1 MSINFQQISTSNYPN
16 LNQEKMSSKFLS
28 SAQKRKRGDDYF
40 SQQGGLSN
48 FNAFNTNKDRDQKFA
63 GDSFIGNQQSQ
74 QAQLGYF
81 NKFGDNK
88 STNQMNNN
96 NISMM
101 SNHGFVIQN
110 NLKGYNRH
118 SQETSANTFL
128 NQSSNQLY
136 KFNAKNTE
144 INQFNFNN
152 QFNQISN
159 ETLPIHQDI
168 PPNPQILNPGSY
180 NISYNNDTEL
190 LRREVIKEQ
199 NLQEKMLVVQKEQKI
214 QSEIAYSFKQMSRL
228 LDACLKQD
236 ETGAGITSVKQ
247 NDFQLPH
254 GSNFI
259 QFKAIEFPQR
269 IVEYYTDLLEN
280 QYESDQQ
287 RNDEESISVNKGI
300 IAELSLAWVSINKKL
315 FMWKYGPQSFA
326 QFTRLYNKNEYY
338 RQNKDQYGTKRD
350 DKIDKDDLKEF
361 DLEDTILYIA
371 FGQPKYAIFKQNEI
385 KNVLVIAF
393 PNYIKVM
400 HIKLEHNN
408 IDIQDINVSISTD
421 HEYVNKI
428 VFSKKGRIF
437 FGGSS
442 GRVKYIDYF
451 KSQIL
456 GITISEKFKAK
467 EGVNWQQKFKQQIPL
482 LNQDQQVIDISVD
495 DTRQILYALVEV
507 QCDKP
512 FFRNPFSYNPYQQKT
527 TQRIDVYDLGA
538 FDEDFTLI
546 GSLTHAQFADQLLS
560 SQTNHFHLLPTSKE
574 LSIISVSAIEK
585 YQSNDYNFV
594 IVTQSGIRVYYVLK
608 TKPVTDKKNQILS
621 AQETKEA
628 REKFQ
633 MFEKYRPIAEFQIAI
648 VKGMLDIS
656 HQNSAFRNLHV
667 FYDHKDYQT
676 CKGSYVQVIDDEQKK
691 YIKSAFATRGGVVMQ
706 KIENKQNRLI
716 FIESNQQYIARL
728 KENMFSNHQIFSEIH
743 PNFVVATERMGE
755 LILDFQNR
763 DENSNILNDL
773 TFAQI
778 PEKNLLPPQ
787 ISSLILLNS
796 FEQLETSQ
804 MIGEQNGQQAY
815 VCLNDL
821 TKQCYSQPSHYVV
834 LTSKGILLYYQQRP
848 IDLLYQLIKV
858 LPDYITEPNQTQ
870 AQLQFQLLNQKKL
883 NKFSNKQIDIKNNQ
897 QQKQNSLE
905 FFEQFI
911 ITYGVTETFA
921 MLSQMLCH
929 SHLEYY
935 QNLNVHNHLDKQL
948 KNKLSDTT
956 LNNTNNFTQGTQYEQ
971 NTNKFP
977 GQKNNEKPL
986 DPSQIPETIITEIS
1000 ESILKKSHF
1009 LFQKYGDIL
1018 LDETSE
1024 NQYQSKQMNDE
1035 FQNTLGKAWEWTRR
1049 KYTSK
1054 VEGVLLY
1061 FSRLIRPV
1069 WNKPLVNSYAFKFF
1083 INEPIENFKREEI
1096 QAFTR
1101 RLNEFKFWL
1110 ENETKVIYCNELKNN
1125 TLLGSDSNQSINN
1138 IYMKSA
1144 SISTSNR
1151 YGNQNRYKSNEERMQ
1166 EIKADEAKLID
1177 DLLRFC
1183 SKIIQ
1188 VANLFLFIS
1197 ENKLRSNLNNVEFR
1211 DLREEILQIRFKD
1224 VFTDKKN
1231 EKIVKNYVLQAIK
1244 LDPKYMDQAKMVLSQ
1259 FNTIFHDRD
1268 FNISQAEIKLQ
1279 MILSKF
1285 ARTGVPEAKYL
1296 NECTNILLEHIE
1308 YLNSDYIDK
1317 FFMIYSSLDSRVD
1330 FTKIA
1335 IECIKFHQRII
1346 ENIERQQQ
1354 ETQALEEQLRA
1365 SQQYN
1370 PVNKYSEQ
1378 LKIQKQILDDNSQQ
1392 REFCLQKII
1401 QILED
1406 LHKESEFDPK
1416 TKVNKD
1422 LQILNIVKLIQNY
1435 PSDFVHSVVIDFLLR
1450 NKRKS
1455 EILELNS
1462 PFTEQIFSN
1471 FGTDN
1476 AECLKIKFK
1485 YLEQMGNVREA
1496 YNVAFQLSN
1505 FKNREESEDRV
1516 LLDDRISFTE
1526 IAIYDISVIL
1536 SDFNISETDKIR
1548 YYAEREILVKQ
1559 ARILK
1564 IQKKMYEKL
1573 LNGINYVENSLK
1585 KSKTSGDK
1593 KTLEQKKLLLKESYD
1608 VLQFMRLDEHMLE
1621 KYYVWPLNLVEFALI
1636 LYDMTGE
1643 QKVDS
1648 SINSIYDKLIGRML
1662 GNDIY
1667 ETKQWPHNIQD
1678 TLIMLNEE
1686 IEEKARLFNLDHIV
1700 VKCESNNAQIS
1711 QDIKFQLKDFIYLYN
1726 QLLVQKE
1733 DSDIKI
1739 LSSPLWMPHFLVTK
1753 LNFSPLNLISH
1764 YSAIGNILKGEVS
1777 NSYNIHI
1784 KNCLFILLRHS
1795 INYISNVLQN
1805 HEQHSR
1811 EFISIRN
1818 SIQILEKV
1826 LESFNN
1832 EFMALLQSQTQNK
1845 SEIIQYQ
1852 QQLSKL
1858 QEEIS
1863 LQIGEIEQLDS
1874 DFQYLNQGANYNNS
1888 IESQQSLLNG
1898 SKNKEGNS
1906 QIFEFDQDSKP
1917 LKEMH
1922 NAEYIRKMK
1931 EKRNDALQ
1939 DPANKLQ
1946 MAYILGGFTSSLQ
1959 NRNESNGSSLNQT
1972 NKSKQNTNSSNQ
1984 HQTISFGDSKFFES
1998 NSNSRQN
2005 NTNSSGINEYA
2016 FYEFNKILENKN
2028 EQEIQLEKNKN
2039 Y

>member
-1 MSINFQQISTSNYPN
+1 MSINFSQIQTSINPN

-40 SQQGGLSN
+40 SQQGGLSS
-48 FNAFNTNKDRDQKFA
+48 FNAFNTNKDKNSQFA
-63 GDSFIGNQQSQ
+63 ADSFISNQQSQ
-74 QAQLGYF
+74 QAQLGNF

-88 STNQMNNN
+88 SSNQMNNN

-110 NLKGYNRH
+110 NLKGYNRY
-118 SQETSANTFL
+118 SQESSANTFL
-128 NQSSNQLY
+128 NQSNNQLY

-152 QFNQISN
+152 QFNQSSN

-254 GSNFI
+254 GSQFI

-280 QYESDQQ
+280 LYESDQQ
-287 RNDEESISVNKGI
+287 EDSISVNKGI

-385 KNVLVIAF
+385 KSVLVIAF

-451 KSQIL
+451 KSSIL

-467 EGVNWQQKFKQQIPL
+467 EGVKWQQKFKQQIPL
-482 LNQDQQVIDISVD
+482 LNQEQQVIDISVD

-512 FFRNPFSYNPYQQKT
+512 LFRNPFSYNPYQQKT

-546 GSLTHAQFADQLLS
+546 GSLTHAQFAEQLLS

-594 IVTQSGIRVYYVLK
+594 IVTQSGIRVYYTLK
-608 TKPVTDKKNQILS
+608 TKSVTDKKNQILS

-656 HQNSAFRNLHV
+656 YQNNAFRNLHV

-676 CKGSYVQVIDDEQKK
+676 CKGSYIQVIDDEQKK

-755 LILDFQNR
+755 LVLDFQSR
-763 DENSNILNDL
+763 DDNSNILNDL

-778 PEKNLLPPQ
+778 PDKNLLPPQ
-787 ISSLILLNS
+787 ISSLVLLNN

-815 VCLNDL
+815 ICLNDL

-870 AQLQFQLLNQKKL
+870 AQLQFQLLNQRKL
-883 NKFSNKQIDIKNNQ
+883 NKFSNQQIEIKNNQ
-897 QQKQNSLE
+897 QQKQNSFE

-935 QNLNVHNHLDKQL
+935 QNLNVHNHLDKQI

-977 GQKNNEKPL
+977 GQKANEKPL

-1024 NQYQSKQMNDE
+1024 NQYLSKQMNDE

-1061 FSRLIRPV
+1061 FSRLIRPI

-1330 FTKIA
+1330 FIKIA

-1416 TKVNKD
+1416 TKANKD
-1422 LQILNIVKLIQNY
+1422 LQILNIVKLIQSY

-1450 NKRKS
+1450 SKRKS

-1471 FGTDN
+1471 FGSDN
-1476 AECLKIKFK
+1476 SECLKIKFK

-1536 SDFNISETDKIR
+1536 SDFNISETDKLR
-1548 YYAEREILVKQ
+1548 YHAEREILLKQ

-1593 KTLEQKKLLLKESYD
+1593 KTLESKKVLLKESYD

-1621 KYYVWPLNLVEFALI
+1621 KYYVWPLNLVEFALV

-1648 SINSIYDKLIGRML
+1648 SINSIYDKLIARML

-1733 DSDIKI
+1733 DSDTKI

-1784 KNCLFILLRHS
+1784 KNCIFILLRHS

-1818 SIQILEKV
+1818 SIQLLEKV
-1826 LESFNN
+1826 LESFNS
-1832 EFMALLQSQTQNK
+1832 EFMALIQSQTQNK
-1845 SEIIQYQ
+1845 TEIIQYQ

-1898 SKNKEGNS
+1898 SKNKGSNS
-1906 QIFEFDQDSKP
+1906 QLFEFDQESKP
-1917 LKEMH
+1917 MH

-1959 NRNESNGSSLNQT
+1959 NRNDSNGSSLNQT

-1984 HQTISFGDSKFFES
+1984 YQSISFGDSKFFES
-1998 NSNSRQN
+1998 NSSSRQN
-2005 NTNSSGINEYA
+2005 NTNSQGINEQA

-2028 EQEIQLEKNKN
+2028 EEEIQLEKNKN